1 MARYVPQ
8 THFFGAGA
16 LAILVNSL
24 NGAGTGSLGELDSH
38 AKSGSKVDCSNA
50 PAITL
55 NEESLRTKLQINA
68 WATPSFS
75 FRCFLSLVYVYN
87 IICNG

>member
-38 AKSGSKVDCSNA
+38 AKSGEQGGLLKRS
-50 PAITL
+50 AITL
-55 NEESLRTKLQINA
+55 L
-68 WATPSFS
+68 
-75 FRCFLSLVYVYN
+75 
-87 IICNG
+87 

>member
-38 AKSGSKVDCSNA
+38 AKSGEQGGLLKGSGDH
-50 PAITL
+50 
-55 NEESLRTKLQINA
+55 TK
-68 WATPSFS
+68 
-75 FRCFLSLVYVYN
+75 
-87 IICNG
+87 